1 MKFHHHRSLFRRL
14 FLGFLAVMMF
24 IWLCNL
30 VWDFHEARS
39 VRKKGQTQQLR
50 ATALRILVIAKTLE
64 GHPDQQ
70 AAIIKRMEE
79 LHYPFYDENKWYIP
93 RLQTQVWK
101 GRDLVYVT
109 SAPGLP
115 PTVASAPPSAQ
126 PMDDSWASTIET
138 DPASGY
144 TVRMATEIVG
154 QWWLGT
160 ASVGY
165 YLLPV
170 LYSFP
175 FLLLPAWF
183 IIGIGLR
190 PLKSIVGEIEE
201 RSVSDLCPLASSPYK
216 ELSPLVSSVNRLM
229 DRLSERLTREKEFLI
244 DAAHELKTPLA
255 IIQLH
260 ADALAKNSDP
270 QRIKDSTGGLCQGVA
285 RATHTVHQL
294 LALERSSGDRDR
306 FELQAMD
313 LVDFVRHRIV
323 LAAPLALPRGID
335 IEFQSPETCTLPLHR
350 ETAAALFDNLII
362 NAVKYSPDNAHVL
375 VCVSSDAL
383 DTKFIVSDQG
393 PGIPAELH
401 KKVFERFFRLG
412 GHEKTGSGLGLAIA
426 ERAATRNNAS
436 IQLYEGSNGVGLTV
450 VVVFHNDGTKLPA

>member
-14 FLGFLAVMMF
+14 FLGFLTVMLS
-24 IWLCNL
+24 IWLVNL
-30 VWDFHEARS
+30 VWDIHETKTS
-39 VRKKGQTQQLR
+39 KKKAQTQQLR
-50 ATALRILVIAKTLE
+50 ATALRILVIVQTVADR
-64 GHPDQQ
+64 PDQL
-70 AAIIKRMEE
+70 AAVVQRMEK
-79 LHYPFYDENKWYIP
+79 LHYPFYDENNWYVP

-101 GRDLVYVT
+101 GHDLVYV
-109 SAPGLP
+109 SSEPGLP
-115 PTVASAPPSAQ
+115 PTIASAPPSEQ
-126 PMDDSWASTIET
+126 PMDSSWASAIET
-138 DPASGY
+138 DPATGY

-154 QWWLGT
+154 AWFWRT
-160 ASVGY
+160 SSVGY
-165 YLLPV
+165 YFLPV

-190 PLKSIVGEIEE
+190 PLKSIVSEIEE
-201 RSVSDLCPLASSPYK
+201 RSESDLCALAPSPYK

-229 DRLSERLTREKEFLI
+229 DRLSERLMREKEFLI

-260 ADALAKNSDP
+260 ADSLAKNSDP
-270 QRIKDSTGGLCQGVA
+270 QRIKDSTGGLAQGVA

-306 FELQAMD
+306 FELQATD

-350 ETAAALFDNLII
+350 ETAAALIDNLII

-375 VCVSSDAL
+375 VSVTSDERGVRFSVA
-383 DTKFIVSDQG
+383 DQG
-393 PGIPAELH
+393 PGIPVELR

-412 GHEKTGSGLGLAIA
+412 GQEKTGSGLGLAIA

-436 IQLYEGSNGVGLTV
+436 ILLAEGANGIGLMV
-450 VVVFHNDGTKLPA
+450 VVEFRSDREKLSA